1 MFVVAAPGRAGS
13 PPPPRSPI
21 TNWFSPAALFCCRRL
36 SSVPPLPPPL
46 FHLTRYALAGTPNQQ
61 AWAACR
67 SRQGPGGQGPRKW
80 GGSGARAEG
89 AQGEGARAFFF
100 LVRGGARLGLG
111 RPGPA
116 HPPHPTMQG
125 WVAVRPLGEGWG
137 RNRLPLSPSRSPAL
151 WWPSR
156 MRLGRRCRPT
166 SKNNNNSLPPHPS
179 HAAAMVRT
187 VLITALLAAASTG
200 AFGQG

>member
-1 MFVVAAPGRAGS
+1 MLLPQGALAL
-13 PPPPRSPI
+13 PPPPVLQSQIGFPRPPSFAVAAFPPSLLSLPRFSTSPGTLWRARQI
-21 TNWFSPAALFCCRRL
+21 SRPGR
-36 SSVPPLPPPL
+36 
-46 FHLTRYALAGTPNQQ
+46 HAG
-61 AWAACR
+61 AGR
-67 SRQGPGGQGPRKW
+67 GRGGR
-80 GGSGARAEG
+80 ARARG
-89 AQGEGARAFFF
+89 VGQARAPRGRKGRGRARFFF